1 MGHGKCLASNDFG
14 HNASHEMMV
23 NRPYTIRLLK
33 KLPPVHITT
42 IGKYTALEAIRTRVP
57 ATALLTLA
65 VLLGASLF
73 VRELAVT
80 ETARFQIG
88 FYAAA
93 ARLCAVFIAG
103 LYVLAS
109 ISREFSD
116 KGLEVLLALD
126 VPRSHYICGKL
137 AGFMLTAC
145 AIAALLSLPLWVL
158 APAAA
163 AGMWTVS
170 LAVELALVTALALFC
185 IVTFS
190 QLLPAAGFVAAFY
203 LLARSVT
210 AMRLMSAHPVAG
222 QDTLSHQVSRWLV
235 DGLGYLMPALD
246 RWTDTAWLVNAAP
259 DPAMLPGIVAQGAIY
274 IGLLTAATLF
284 DFYRRS
290 L

>member
-1 MGHGKCLASNDFG
+1 
-14 HNASHEMMV
+14 
-23 NRPYTIRLLK
+23 
-33 KLPPVHITT
+33 VHINT
-42 IGKYTALEAIRTRVP
+42 ICRYTALEAIRTRVP

-65 VLLGASLF
+65 VLLGVSLF
-73 VRELAVT
+73 IRELAVT
-80 ETARFQIG
+80 ETTRFQIG

-93 ARLCAVFIAG
+93 ARLCAVFITS

-145 AIAALLSLPLWVL
+145 AIAVVLSLPLWAL

-163 AGMWTVS
+163 AAMWTAS
-170 LAVELALVTALALFC
+170 LMIELALVTALSLFC
-185 IVTFS
+185 IVTFT

-210 AMRLMSAHPVAG
+210 AMRLMSGNPVAG
-222 QDTLSHQVSRWLV
+222 QDTLSQQFTRGLV
-235 DGLGYLMPALD
+235 EGLGYLMPALD

-259 DPAMLPGIVAQGAIY
+259 DPSLLLSILAQGAIY
-274 IGLLTAATLF
+274 IGLLAAATLF

>member
-1 MGHGKCLASNDFG
+1 MHIN
-14 HNASHEMMV
+14 
-23 NRPYTIRLLK
+23 TICR
-33 KLPPVHITT
+33 
-42 IGKYTALEAIRTRVP
+42 YTALEAIRTRVP

-65 VLLGASLF
+65 VLLGTSLF
-73 VRELAVT
+73 IRELAVT
-80 ETARFQIG
+80 ETTRFQIG
-88 FYAAA
+88 FYATA
-93 ARLCAVFIAG
+93 ARLCAVFIAS

-145 AIAALLSLPLWVL
+145 AIAVVLSLPLWVL
-158 APAAA
+158 APTAA

-170 LAVELALVTALALFC
+170 LAIELALVTALSLFC
-185 IVTFS
+185 IVTFT

-210 AMRLMSAHPVAG
+210 AMRLMGSNPVAG
-222 QDTLSHQVSRWLV
+222 QDTLSQQFIRGLV

-259 DPAMLPGIVAQGAIY
+259 EASVLFGIGVQGAIY
-274 IGLLTAATLF
+274 IALLGAAPLF
-284 DFYRRS
+284 DCYRRS

>member
-1 MGHGKCLASNDFG
+1 M
-14 HNASHEMMV
+14 
-23 NRPYTIRLLK
+23 
-33 KLPPVHITT
+33 HITT
-42 IGKYTALEAIRTRVP
+42 IGKYTALEAVRTRVP
-57 ATALLTLA
+57 ATTLLTLA
-65 VLLGASLF
+65 LLFGASLF
-73 VRELAVT
+73 IRELAVT

-93 ARLCAVFIAG
+93 ARLCAVFLTS

-109 ISREFSD
+109 VSREFND

-137 AGFMLTAC
+137 AGFALTAC
-145 AIAALLSLPLWVL
+145 LIAMLLSLPLWML

-163 AGMWTVS
+163 AWVWTFS
-170 LAVELALVTALALFC
+170 LMIELALIAALSLFC

-210 AMRLMSAHPVAG
+210 AMRLISANPVAG
-222 QDTLSHQVSRWLV
+222 DDALSHQFTRALV

-246 RWTDTAWLVNAAP
+246 SWTDTAWLVNTLP
-259 DPAMLPGIVAQGAIY
+259 ETTVLPAIAAQGAIY
-274 IGLLTAATLF
+274 IALLTAATLF
-284 DFYRRS
+284 DFHRRS